1 MVRLLDLKRLVKLSV
16 VVLAVVIG
24 ASACY
29 PPAGPVGQAPAA
41 GATEGAGSA
50 AAVAVESTARPQDLA
65 GAAAESTAQPA
76 GSGGA
81 ATVEAPQ
88 PGSGVTPAAE
98 STAEPV
104 DRWTELLTHTP
115 YSYTLP
121 LPPHAATPIDGTYTK
136 IDPRTAPHV
145 HCLRCPDYMM
155 EGGLWKLQL
164 DRGVFRIYYAGT
176 GWRSLGS
183 YTLDGD
189 RLQLFNDPNC
199 TDAIGTYT
207 WKLEGGALVLA
218 AVEDSC
224 GQGLRAANLSDRPWL
239 SCQPPNREA
248 AVTDHWHKPEGC
260 DPTS

>member
-1 MVRLLDLKRLVKLSV
+1 MTRLAGLERLVSALA
-16 VVLAVVIG
+16 AVVAVV
-24 ASACY
+24 ASTACY
-29 PPAGPVGQAPAA
+29 PPAGPVTVPSPTTGPIAA
-41 GATEGAGSA
+41 
-50 AAVAVESTARPQDLA
+50 QD
-65 GAAAESTAQPA
+65 TAQPA
-76 GSGGA
+76 GVPT
-81 ATVEAPQ
+81 AT
-88 PGSGVTPAAE
+88 AE
-98 STAEPV
+98 GTAEPV
-104 DRWTELLTHTP
+104 DRWVELLTRTP

-121 LPPHAATPIDGTYTK
+121 LPPHVPTPVDGAYTK

-164 DRGVFRIYYAGT
+164 DHGVFRIYYAGT

-189 RLQLFNDPNC
+189 RIHLFNDPNC
-199 TDAIGTYT
+199 TDAVGTYT
-207 WKLEGGALVLA
+207 WKLEGGALVLG

-224 GQGLRAANLSDRPWL
+224 GQGLRSANLQDRPWL

-260 DPTS
+260 DPPS